1 MENKIKKIY
10 IAVLL
15 SMFLSFVIFAQDSSQ
30 DNSEEDN
37 LIQNEDELQIDSLS
51 NLNKNYFIKADKKG
65 RKILVQRLS
74 WEAFSDI
81 LEYSFILEKLNKDNV
96 WKQIINIRQKE
107 NYKDVTLSPGKYGYK
122 VAPINL
128 LEQLEEYSDY
138 QVFDIKIAHQPKV
151 SYILPN
157 GIYFDDI
164 YPDTITLK
172 GKNFHKN
179 TIFGLKNKKNQKMI
193 IGTPTYI
200 SKNGRKAKIKFNMF
214 RIRPGNYNFSVIDP
228 SNLRD
233 EKQEIFFRFKKP
245 VDTYVS
251 GGYVFTGFAG
261 NPVFKKYLNVD
272 YTALGG
278 INRISCM
285 MGKRAYGAYGINLT
299 NSVMHIKAKD
309 KLYESTSTML
319 ISQLQAAFILPIK
332 KRVVNFDVHLG
343 MAYLFLLNTTINF
356 DISKT
361 DKIWVW
367 GLGLSGGTAFQ
378 VYVYKKLYIEF
389 NMDHI
394 ACFRKDLPKYIY
406 QPSLSLGWEF

>member
-1 MENKIKKIY
+1 MENKTKKIY
-10 IAVLL
+10 VAVLFSL
-15 SMFLSFVIFAQDSSQ
+15 FISFTIFTQN
-30 DNSEEDN
+30 NSEEDN
-37 LIQNEDELQIDSLS
+37 LIRNEDELQIDSLS

-74 WEAFSDI
+74 WEAFPDI
-81 LEYSFILEKLNKDNV
+81 IEYSFVLEKLNKNNV
-96 WKQIINIRQKE
+96 WKAILNTRLKD
-107 NYKDVTLSPGKYGYK
+107 NYKDVTLAPGKYRYK
-122 VAPINL
+122 VAVVNL

-138 QVFDIKIAHQPKV
+138 QVFDIKVARQPKV
-151 SYILPN
+151 SHISPN
-157 GIYFDDI
+157 GIYFDDV

-172 GKNFHKN
+172 GRNFHKD
-179 TIFGLKNKKNQKMI
+179 TIFGLKNKKNNKMI
-193 IGTPTYI
+193 IGKPTYI
-200 SKNGRKAKIKFNMF
+200 SKNGKKAKIKFNMF
-214 RIRPGNYNFSVIDP
+214 RVNPGYYNFSVIDP

-233 EKQEIFFRFKKP
+233 EKQEIFFKFKKP

-251 GGYVFTGFAG
+251 GGYVFTGFVS

-272 YTALGG
+272 FSALGG

-285 MGKRAYGAYGINLT
+285 MGKRSYGSFGINLT
-299 NSVMHIKAKD
+299 NSAMYIKSKG
-309 KLYESTSTML
+309 KFYESTSTML

-332 KRVVNFDVHLG
+332 KRVINFDVHLG
-343 MAYLFLLNTTINF
+343 MAYLFLLNTRINF
-356 DISKT
+356 GSSEADRV
-361 DKIWVW
+361 WVW

-406 QPSLSLGWEF
+406 QPSLALGWEF